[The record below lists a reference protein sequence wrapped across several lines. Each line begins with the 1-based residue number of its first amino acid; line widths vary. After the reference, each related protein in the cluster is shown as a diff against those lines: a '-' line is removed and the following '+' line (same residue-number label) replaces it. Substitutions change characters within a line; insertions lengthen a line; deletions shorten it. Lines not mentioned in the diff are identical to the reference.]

1 MFGTDK
7 RENTMFLARCE
18 YNDNSNTNN
27 TNRKVT
33 SVTIM
38 ERGKEKELF
47 NEKDEK
53 YKKMTTLLITSANNN
68 DIILKYSSNVGQD
81 VSVQEILY
89 ANTIS
94 NVVIEVAHD
103 LGGYNKK

>member
-1 MFGTDK
+1 V
-7 RENTMFLARCE
+7 NN
-18 YNDNSNTNN
+18 NDTSNTNN

-38 ERGKEKELF
+38 EHGEEKELF

-53 YKKMTTLLITSANNN
+53 YKKMTTLLITGANNN
-68 DIILKYSSNVGQD
+68 DIILKYSANGGQD
-81 VSVQEILY
+81 VFVQEILY

-94 NVVIEVAHD
+94 KVVIEVAHD
-103 LGGYNKK
+103 LGGSNKK

>member
-1 MFGTDK
+1 MFGHEKQKIQSFWHD
-7 RENTMFLARCE
+7 EN
-18 YNDNSNTNN
+18 NNSTS
-27 TNRKVT
+27 NRKVT
-33 SVTIM
+33 PVTIM

-53 YKKMTTLLITSANNN
+53 YKKMTTLLITRANNN
-68 DIILKYSSNVGQD
+68 DIILKYSANGGQD

-94 NVVIEVAHD
+94 KVVIEVAHD
-103 LGGYNKK
+103 LGGNNKK

>member
-1 MFGTDK
+1 MFGHEKQKIHCFWHD
-7 RENTMFLARCE
+7 ENN
-18 YNDNSNTNN
+18 NDNSNTNN

-33 SVTIM
+33 RTIM

-53 YKKMTTLLITSANNN
+53 YMKMTTLLITRANNN
-68 DIILKYSSNVGQD
+68 DIILKYSSNGGQD

-94 NVVIEVAHD
+94 KVVIEVAHD

>member
-1 MFGTDK
+1 MVKIKEKIQCFWQD
-7 RENTMFLARCE
+7 
-18 YNDNSNTNN
+18 DSSNTNN

-38 ERGKEKELF
+38 EHGEEKELF

-53 YKKMTTLLITSANNN
+53 YKKMTTLLITRANNN
-68 DIILKYSSNVGQD
+68 DIILKYSANGGQD

-94 NVVIEVAHD
+94 KVVIEVAHD
-103 LGGYNKK
+103 LGVNNKK

>member
-1 MFGTDK
+1 V
-7 RENTMFLARCE
+7 NN
-18 YNDNSNTNN
+18 NDNSNTNY

-33 SVTIM
+33 SVTTVTTM

-53 YKKMTTLLITSANNN
+53 YMNMTTLLITRANNN
-68 DIILKYSSNVGQD
+68 DIILKYSFNGGRD
-81 VSVQEILY
+81 GSVQEILY

-94 NVVIEVAHD
+94 KVVIEVAHD

>member
-1 MFGTDK
+1 M
-7 RENTMFLARCE
+7 NN
-18 YNDNSNTNN
+18 NDNSNANN

-38 ERGKEKELF
+38 EHGKEKELF

-53 YKKMTTLLITSANNN
+53 YKKMTTLLITRANNN
-68 DIILKYSSNVGQD
+68 DIILKYSANGGQD

-94 NVVIEVAHD
+94 KVVIEVAHD
-103 LGGYNKK
+103 LGGNNKK

>member
-1 MFGTDK
+1 M
-7 RENTMFLARCE
+7 NN
-18 YNDNSNTNN
+18 NDNSNTNN
-27 TNRKVT
+27 TNRKVA

-38 ERGKEKELF
+38 EHGKEKELF

-53 YKKMTTLLITSANNN
+53 YKKMTTLLMTRANNN
-68 DIILKYSSNVGQD
+68 DIILKYSANGGQD

-94 NVVIEVAHD
+94 KVVIEFVHD
-103 LGGYNKK
+103 LSGNNKK